1 VLHDTTRPHCR
12 SAKATSH
19 SRERAGC
26 RSRKEQDPRSRT
38 RRQDAARGARY
49 AFTFATI
56 LGGKTGGTFVDVGA
70 YDGVTGSNSL
80 YFEKWR
86 GWSGVLVEPVPAHRE
101 TAETMRAA
109 PCLPYAIA
117 ANNGSAPFLSV
128 TKGYLQMSG
137 LLDSYDDAMLER
149 VRENPHHAE
158 DTIEVETRTLSHILT
173 DAGLIN
179 PDFISLDIE
188 GGELS
193 VLESFPFE
201 KHKVLVWSIENN
213 SGSPEI
219 PKIMRANL
227 SRLHHKPF
235 VGWHGT
241 DDDDM
246 TTDAIAPII
255 IKRKKVVGGDGH
267 HGGAWKVAYAD
278 FVTAMM
284 AFFMLM
290 WLLNA
295 TTEQQRSGLADYFT
309 PTIAINR
316 VSGGGDGALSGDSVM
331 ATEAL
336 PQSGNGG
343 IGDGQGN
350 GLTDALQAIEAAA
363 LRQIEEQLF
372 GSGGESMLSQNAL
385 KHVVTRVT
393 DEGLVIEVFDRPE
406 ATLFYPDTDRPTPIF
421 EEIAE
426 IFARLLSEVENDIA
440 VSGYVQSQSILRVE
454 NTEWTLSTDR
464 ATRVRI
470 MLENNDYPDDK
481 ITRLTGWS
489 DRKPAV
495 ADTSDVRNNRIEV
508 TVLRMNKL

>member
-1 VLHDTTRPHCR
+1 
-12 SAKATSH
+12 
-19 SRERAGC
+19 
-26 RSRKEQDPRSRT
+26 
-38 RRQDAARGARY
+38 
-49 AFTFATI
+49 
-56 LGGKTGGTFVDVGA
+56 
-70 YDGVTGSNSL
+70 
-80 YFEKWR
+80 
-86 GWSGVLVEPVPAHRE
+86 
-101 TAETMRAA
+101 
-109 PCLPYAIA
+109 
-117 ANNGSAPFLSV
+117 
-128 TKGYLQMSG
+128 
-137 LLDSYDDAMLER
+137 
-149 VRENPHHAE
+149 
-158 DTIEVETRTLSHILT
+158 
-173 DAGLIN
+173 
-179 PDFISLDIE
+179 
-188 GGELS
+188 
-193 VLESFPFE
+193 
-201 KHKVLVWSIENN
+201 
-213 SGSPEI
+213 
-219 PKIMRANL
+219 
-227 SRLHHKPF
+227 
-235 VGWHGT
+235 
-241 DDDDM
+241 M